1 MNSKQIPKNTGF
13 NISKDESG
21 RTIEINFSQMEIP
34 RLLEIKSYNNEY
46 YQAGQTNRWFQD
58 LLELYWNSSIHAAI
72 INNLHLKITKDINDP
87 LFYKLALDY
96 LLFGGFC
103 CEIIWNLSHT
113 KILKLNHLDFSK
125 VRSGMVD
132 DETGQVETYIFS
144 NDWFKYNNRNL
155 VKLDNFD
162 PSIESGDHQM
172 FYYMRYSPQCD
183 VYPKPYYNAGIRYIY
198 TQVELNNYYANLIK
212 SNFVGNTLLS
222 VHTPMSQD
230 QQQLFE
236 KAIKKQFT
244 GSENAGSVMVLY
256 GESKENAPEI
266 VKFNQEEDDLK
277 YRFLSDFTTEQI
289 SVAHG
294 LPVSLLG
301 ILVAGKLGSA
311 TEIPVYNAIYDE
323 TVVNPI
329 KGDILAGYNYIK
341 QWYHP
346 EDLLE
351 GIPNPAPINKINT
364 INNIPPI
371 EVTKE
376 QSNPDPSGK
385 PQDVHKVSPH
395 HNDVTK
401 Y

>member
-1 MNSKQIPKNTGF
+1 MNSKNLPEKKLGF
-13 NISKDESG
+13 LIEKDENG
-21 RTIEINFSQMEIP
+21 RLQEINFSQMAIP

-46 YQAGQTNRWFQD
+46 YQAGQTNRWFQE

-72 INNLHLKITKDINDP
+72 INNLHLKITKDNNDP
-87 LFYKLALDY
+87 LYYKISLDY

-103 CEIIWNLSHT
+103 LEVIWNLRHD

-125 VRSGMVD
+125 VRSGIVD
-132 DETGQVETYIFS
+132 DDTGQVEQYIFS

-155 VKLDNFD
+155 VKLHTFD
-162 PSIESGDHQM
+162 INPESSDHQM
-172 FYYMRYSPQCD
+172 FYYMRYSPQSD
-183 VYPKPYYNAGIRYIY
+183 IYPKPYYNAGIRYIY

-212 SNFVGNTLLS
+212 SNFVGNSLLS

-230 QQQLFE
+230 QQHLFE

-244 GSENAGSVMVLY
+244 GSENAGSIMVLY

-311 TEIPVYNAIYDE
+311 TEIPAYNAIYEE
-323 TVVNPI
+323 TVVRPI
-329 KGDILAGYNYIK
+329 KGDIDAGYSYIK

-346 EDLLE
+346 EDLK
-351 GIPNPAPINKINT
+351 INVPNEAPIPKIANI
-364 INNIPPI
+364 INNTPPI
-371 EVTKE
+371 EITKE
-376 QSNPDPSGK
+376 QSNPDPGK
-385 PQDVHKVSPH
+385 QQDIHK
-395 HNDVTK
+395 
-401 Y
+401 

>member
-1 MNSKQIPKNTGF
+1 MNSKQIPGKNVGF
-13 NISKDESG
+13 NISKDENG
-21 RTIEINFSQMEIP
+21 RLHEINFSQMEIP
-34 RLLEIKSYNNEY
+34 RLLEVKSYNNEY
-46 YQAGQTNRWFQD
+46 YQAGQTNRWFQQ

-72 INNLHLKITKDINDP
+72 INNLHLKICRDNPDP
-87 LFYKLALDY
+87 LYYKVALDY
-96 LLFGGFC
+96 ILFGGFC
-103 CEIIWNLSHT
+103 MEVIWNLSHT

-125 VRSGMVD
+125 VRSGIVD
-132 DETGQVETYIFS
+132 DDTGKVEEYIFS

-155 VKLDNFD
+155 VHLENFNT
-162 PSIESGDHQM
+162 SIESGDHQL
-172 FYYMRYSPQCD
+172 FYYMRYSPQSD
-183 VYPKPYYNAGIRYIY
+183 IYPKPYYNAGIRYIY

-236 KAIKKQFT
+236 KAIKRQFT

-256 GESKENAPEI
+256 GESKENAPEL

-311 TEIPVYNAIYDE
+311 TEIPVYNQIYEE

-329 KGDILAGYNYIK
+329 RGDIDSGYNYIHRWSDSAELK
-341 QWYHP
+341 SSLP
-346 EDLLE
+346 EPTVKE
-351 GIPNPAPINKINT
+351 PAP
-364 INNIPPI
+364 PV
-371 EVTKE
+371 VTTDE
-376 QSNPDPSGK
+376 QQNPDPGK
-385 PQDVHKVSPH
+385 QQDQHKVGPH
-395 HNDVTK
+395 ANDKNTHN
-401 Y
+401 